1 MSLWETE
8 QFLNHGSETE
18 RSLADSWE
26 LNGDLLFD
34 PQILLDT
41 IMVKGGE
48 FAPLF
53 ANAATTYAM
62 TRSWWE
68 RHRLTFQKWWEV
80 VDDQYNPLWDKDEYE
95 QHDEASIEQGSSST
109 RTADKSN
116 TVADNAA
123 NLSAHDSATDQY
135 RSKTV
140 TDIDADTTKDQT
152 HANTENTVSAYDQA
166 TGYSPHDNS
175 EVKSAHVDSS
185 NSLTTSVTKGENIHN
200 GYKTQ
205 GTTELNKTDVVSEG
219 TSNTAHETEGSK
231 QHALH
236 HWGNAGISTTAQKL
250 MEQELRVRTFNLYD
264 MMSDLYVD
272 EMCVRVFL

>member
-8 QFLNHGSETE
+8 QFLNHGSEIE

-53 ANAATTYAM
+53 ANAATTYLM

-68 RHRLTFQKWWEV
+68 KHRLTFQKWWEV

-95 QHDEASIEQGSSST
+95 QVDEQSRDQGSSST
-109 RTADKSN
+109 RTADKSHSIN
-116 TVADNAA
+116 DNKLSEIGHDQYKDETKSISKTATA
-123 NLSAHDSATDQY
+123 NHVTTDQ
-135 RSKTV
+135 
-140 TDIDADTTKDQT
+140 TKGEI
-152 HANTENTVSAYDQA
+152 ENGVSAYDA
-166 TGYSPHDNS
+166 SGYSPHDKS
-175 EVKSAHVDSS
+175 ETRDAHTLNENGFV
-185 NSLTTSVTKGENIHN
+185 NNATQGEVVHN
-200 GYKTQ
+200 GAKSMGNAQVGHINSTA
-205 GTTELNKTDVVSEG
+205 EG
-219 TSNTAHETEGSK
+219 TSDTAHETEGSR
-231 QHALH
+231 QHTLH